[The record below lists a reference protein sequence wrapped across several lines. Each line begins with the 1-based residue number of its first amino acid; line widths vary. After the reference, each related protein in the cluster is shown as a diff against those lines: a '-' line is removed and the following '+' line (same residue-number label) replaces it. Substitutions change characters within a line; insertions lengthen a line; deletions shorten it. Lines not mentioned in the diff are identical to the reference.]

1 MVFCHVHT
9 SIHRENVE
17 EAKKLHPNAPVLTH
31 PECTADVLEISDFIG
46 STSEILDYATKSD
59 AKEFIICT
67 EMGIFFE
74 LEQKNPDKRF
84 LFCRTSPVLSKYEEN
99 HIRESGSCNGRDGT
113 GSDYG

>member
-1 MVFCHVHT
+1 MPEKEFIFNDGFCHVHT

-59 AKEFIICT
+59 AKRIYYLY
-67 EMGIFFE
+67 GDG
-74 LEQKNPDKRF
+74 NF
-84 LFCRTSPVLSKYEEN
+84 LLS
-99 HIRESGSCNGRDGT
+99 
-113 GSDYG
+113 